1 MKNAFLFLWK
11 MIKPYKWQYFTMM
24 LAPILTSF
32 YPFLYNYSVKLL
44 LDVLTETKSFL
55 YTDLSYPIILF
66 ISTQV
71 LISLAW
77 RINNVLEWKIEPKVR
92 KNIVTASY
100 DYVQNHSYKFFL
112 NNFPANVT
120 SKLKGILDGY
130 DTLWEQFHHGISIS
144 LLSNIINMIVLFTV
158 SYQIGVFMLLWG
170 IAFFFVFYFMSKK
183 INLYSF
189 EETQARHRL
198 VGTLADKITNIASLF
213 SFATRKVELKDLE
226 KNISKDFMPRQIALY
241 RYDFVIQLVASI
253 FYLIMFISIL
263 FMMIEARRQNL
274 VSIGDFVFVFGIVFA
289 ISNDLMSLISKLQVF
304 VQFVGDFTSAFEFL
318 NTPHELKD
326 KPNAKNIQIT
336 KGEITIENM
345 SFSYD
350 SNKQMFQD
358 INIKIKPGEK
368 IGIVGHSGAG
378 KSTLVNILLKYFH
391 ISSGSVKIDGQ
402 NIAYVKADSIRE
414 KIAVIPQDNMLFHK
428 TVMENIRYGNSVATD
443 HDVIKVS
450 KEAHI
455 HEDIENLPQGYNTIV
470 GDKGFKLSGGQRQRI
485 AIARAI
491 LKDAPILVL
500 DEATSSLD
508 SQTEKKIQDSLNILI
523 EDKKTT
529 VVAIAHRLSTLKNM
543 DRILVLDQGQI
554 AEEGSHTELLSK
566 KNSLYNQLWKLQK
579 I

>member
-1 MKNAFLFLWK
+1 
-11 MIKPYKWQYFTMM
+11 MM

-44 LDVLTETKSFL
+44 LDALTESKSFL

-66 ISTQV
+66 ISTQI

-77 RINNVLEWKIEPKVR
+77 RVNNVLEWKIEPKVR

-120 SKLKGILDGY
+120 SKLRGILDGY

-144 LLSNIINMIVLFTV
+144 LLSNVINMVVLFTV
-158 SYQIGVFMLLWG
+158 SYQIGAFMFLWG
-170 IAFFFVFYFMSKK
+170 VAFFIVFYFMSKK
-183 INLYSF
+183 MNLYSF

-226 KNISKDFMPRQIALY
+226 KNISKDFMPRQVALY
-241 RYDFVIQLVASI
+241 RYDFVMQLVASL
-253 FYLIMFISIL
+253 FYLVMFISIL
-263 FMMIEARRQNL
+263 FMMIEARNQGL

-289 ISNDLMSLISKLQVF
+289 ISNDLISLISKLQVF
-304 VQFVGDFTSAFEFL
+304 AQFVGDFTSSFEFL

-326 KPNAKNIQIT
+326 KPNAKNIKIT
-336 KGEITIENM
+336 KGEIIIENM

-350 SNKQMFQD
+350 QNKKMFQD

-368 IGIVGHSGAG
+368 VGIVGHSGAG

-402 NIAYVKADSIRE
+402 NIANVKADSIRE

-428 TVMENIRYGNSVATD
+428 TIMDNIRYGNPVATD
-443 HDVIKVS
+443 HDVVKVS

-455 HEDIENLPQGYNTIV
+455 HEDVEDLPQGYDTIV

-508 SQTEKKIQDSLNILI
+508 SKTEKKIQDSLSILI

-554 AEEGSHTELLSK
+554 AEEGSHAELLLK

>member
-92 KNIVTASY
+92 KNIKTASY

-485 AIARAI
+485 AIARGL